1 MLGWSLLH
9 YARCIMAG
17 SGSKSC
23 LFSAV
28 PECLYLTQISCLCV
42 LLLNSGYV
50 RLLGVNLT
58 SHIQLFEHLGAYVRG
73 AFMCR
78 VLNLQPLPI
87 WNLLERPWWW
97 YAASPLLSPL
107 HFLLDIPSMHHPF
120 FCICSCGALCK
131 LLACCFVS
139 LPTKPNIHCTAGSVR
154 LSHETGFLAGAE
166 SSGSCEQCLPGDY
179 SIAEGDIGRVH
190 RFWWP
195 EWRASRPQ

>member
-97 YAASPLLSPL
+97 SAASPLLSPL
-107 HFLLDIPSMHHPF
+107 RFLLASLL
-120 FCICSCGALCK
+120 CITLASVFARVGHCVNFSLILLFHSLLNWTFIWLLDHCGTLY
-131 LLACCFVS
+131 VQS
-139 LPTKPNIHCTAGSVR
+139 LTFKSH
-154 LSHETGFLAGAE
+154 LSH
-166 SSGSCEQCLPGDY
+166 
-179 SIAEGDIGRVH
+179 
-190 RFWWP
+190 
-195 EWRASRPQ
+195 

>member
-73 AFMCR
+73 A
-78 VLNLQPLPI
+78 
-87 WNLLERPWWW
+87 
-97 YAASPLLSPL
+97 
-107 HFLLDIPSMHHPF
+107 
-120 FCICSCGALCK
+120 LC
-131 LLACCFVS
+131 
-139 LPTKPNIHCTAGSVR
+139 AGS
-154 LSHETGFLAGAE
+154 ST
-166 SSGSCEQCLPGDY
+166 SGSCSLCQSGTYWSGLGDDLLPHLCSPLCTSCLP
-179 SIAEGDIGRVH
+179 SLLCTTLSSVFARVGH
-190 RFWWP
+190 CVNF
-195 EWRASRPQ
+195 

>member
-1 MLGWSLLH
+1 
-9 YARCIMAG
+9 MAG

-78 VLNLQPLPI
+78 VLNFRFLQPLPI
-87 WNLLERPWWW
+87 WHLLERPW
-97 YAASPLLSPL
+97 
-107 HFLLDIPSMHHPF
+107 
-120 FCICSCGALCK
+120 
-131 LLACCFVS
+131 
-139 LPTKPNIHCTAGSVR
+139 
-154 LSHETGFLAGAE
+154 
-166 SSGSCEQCLPGDY
+166 
-179 SIAEGDIGRVH
+179 
-190 RFWWP
+190 
-195 EWRASRPQ
+195 